1 MEEDL
6 PEFDFYNPSCYRL
19 QSVNKCVRPSI
30 NISTNRGGDYLL
42 LLVKLLE
49 TVCWK
54 FCCYIKKKWK
64 SNFIL
69 PKPLLKLIEVT
80 FLI

>member
-30 NISTNRGGDYLL
+30 NISTNRGGRLSIVIGKATRNSLLKVLL
-42 LLVKLLE
+42 LHQ
-49 TVCWK
+49 
-54 FCCYIKKKWK
+54 KK
-64 SNFIL
+64 SENL
-69 PKPLLKLIEVT
+69 T
-80 FLI
+80 